1 MFTPHDNDQQEREL
15 VEQFLKGTTLFL
27 GPDPAIMYDHGLAP
41 ITERERAAIERV
53 PDPVISIVRSKLQA
67 AASESFEMLEQIGAA
82 PGAKWGDLITG
93 IYTTSGDLSLASSG
107 GVLAFSTT
115 AQYAVKYTYQ
125 YWKDE
130 PTVGIRPGDAF
141 MHNDARYGGIH
152 NADHS
157 LMLPVFYGGEL
168 VAWAVAVVHEGEN
181 GAVEPG
187 GIPSAAESKFMEG
200 LMMSPF
206 KVAENYTLK
215 KDLVTFLQNSVREP
229 KLQLQDMKA
238 KLSACMRMKQRI
250 EEAIADYGVDAIIA
264 TLRKTLDDTVEEV
277 KRRLRQWP
285 DGTVRAMAV
294 ADGTLRE
301 NILIKTNLEVTKKGD
316 ELHFNLSGSAPEF
329 ANRSNNTIIVGAKGV
344 IAQLFLSFIWP
355 DMPRNQAVVAPMKF
369 TVTPKTI
376 FDCSYEAPNAQSMMT
391 IFPLF
396 TAAQLCLAKFLY
408 SSPEKYT
415 KVLAPW
421 YNMIATFLYGGITQN
436 GEIVGN
442 LCADLN
448 GMPGGAREDA
458 DGEHAIAPLFAAM
471 AEQGEQE
478 LIEEEIPM
486 IQLSRR
492 IMKDNQGFGKYRGG
506 HGYQMMVAV
515 KDTPYWGLM
524 STTIG
529 SKYPSIYGLFG
540 GYGCPAY
547 PLAKIKGVNVFRKM
561 QEAPENMRYTMED
574 MLNERP
580 FEEAS
585 YSTHHRGLQFELVQ
599 EGELYILTQG
609 AGGGYG
615 DVLERDPELVMK
627 DLEEGLISVEVARDI
642 YRVVYDPDT
651 LVLDR
656 EATERAREEER
667 RARLRRGVPFGE
679 FVREWVTEE
688 PPAHL
693 PWYGCWGDPKVVYAG
708 SPQVKMAADAIQ
720 SIYLPDPKD
729 VRIAE
734 LEARLTRLRAEA

>member
-1 MFTPHDNDQQEREL
+1 MNTEQEKQL
-15 VEQFLKGTTLFL
+15 VEQFLEGTTLFL
-27 GPDPAIMYDHGLAP
+27 GPDPAIMQDHGLAP
-41 ITERERAAIERV
+41 MTDRERESIEKV
-53 PDPVISIVRSKLQA
+53 PDSTISIVRSKLQA

-93 IYTTSGDLSLASSG
+93 IYTVSGDLSLASSG

-115 AQYAVKYTYQ
+115 AQYAVKYTYR

-130 PTVGIRPGDAF
+130 PTVGIRQGDAF

-157 LMLPVFYGGEL
+157 LMLPVFHNGEM

-250 EEAIADYGVDAIIA
+250 EEAIADYGVEAIIA

-285 DGTVRAMAV
+285 DGTVRTMAL

-301 NILIKTNLEVTKKGD
+301 NILIKTMLEVTKKGD
-316 ELHFNLSGSAPEF
+316 ELHFDLSGSAPEF
-329 ANRSNNTIIVGAKGV
+329 ANRSNNTVIVGAKGV
-344 IAQLFLSFIWP
+344 IAQLFLGFIWP

-369 TVTPKTI
+369 TVTPKSI
-376 FDCSYEAPNAQSMMT
+376 FDCSYQAPNAQSMMT

-396 TAAQLCLAKFLY
+396 TAAQIALAKFLY
-408 SSPEKYT
+408 SSPEKHT

-436 GEIVGN
+436 EEIVGN

-448 GMPGGAREDA
+448 GMPGGARSDM

-486 IQLSRR
+486 IQYSRR

-506 HGYQMMVAV
+506 SGYQMMVAV
-515 KDTPYWGLM
+515 KDSPYWGLM

-529 SKYPSIYGLFG
+529 SKYPTAYGLFG

-547 PLAKIKGVNVFRKM
+547 PLAKVKGINLFQKM
-561 QEAPENMRYTMED
+561 QEASREVPYSIEEMM
-574 MLNERP
+574 NERP
-580 FEEAS
+580 FQEAE

-599 EGELYILTQG
+599 EGEVYMVTQG

-615 DVLERDPELVMK
+615 DVLDRDPTLVMK
-627 DLEEGLISVEVARDI
+627 DLEEGLISEQTARNI
-642 YRVVYDPDT
+642 YCVVYDPET
-651 LVLDR
+651 RVLDLN
-656 EATERAREEER
+656 ATQAARDMERQS
-667 RARLRRGVPFGE
+667 RLQRGVPYCE
-679 FVREWVTEE
+679 FVKNWCTSE

-693 PWYGCWGDPKVVYAG
+693 PWYGCWDNPNVVYAG
-708 SPQVKMAADAIQ
+708 SPHVKMSADAIQ
-720 SIYLPDPKD
+720 SIFLPDPKD
-729 VRIAE
+729 VEIAE
-734 LEARLTRLRAEA
+734 LKAQLHELQAGR